1 MSNQIKNNELGYL
14 GNPSVKRDGVES
26 EFTKKEVLEYKKCM
40 ESPTYFARTYVKV
53 ISLDEGLVPFDLY
66 PYQEKMFNHFTNNR
80 FSIVLAC
87 RQSGK
92 SISSVVYL
100 LWYAIFHPEKT
111 IAILAN
117 KGATAREMLARVTL
131 ALENLPFFLQPG
143 CKALNKGSIE
153 FSNNSKIIAAATSG
167 NSIRGLSINLLMLDE
182 FAFIENDGQFYTST
196 YPVVSSG
203 KDTQIIITSTAN
215 GVGNVFHKLW
225 EGAVTETNE
234 YKAFRVDWWDV
245 PGRDDVWKATTIA
258 NTSELQFEQEFGNT
272 FHGRGNTLIAANHL
286 LAQKAMDPIYFM
298 ENVSIY
304 KEPIQGHT
312 YVMTV
317 DVAKGRGQ
325 DYSTFTIIDITTDTF
340 EQVGTFRDNNIS
352 PMLLP
357 DLIYKWAN
365 SYNEAYIIVESNDQG
380 VVVCNGLYYDLEYE
394 NMFVESVVKKNSIG
408 ATMTRRV
415 KRIGCSSIKDLIEQ
429 RKLTIHDANT
439 IIEMTTFVAKGS
451 SYQAVAPNHD
461 DLMMNLVM
469 FAWFTT
475 TDIFS
480 SISDIDMKNMLY
492 KEQLQAIQDD
502 MIPFGFIEGTRG
514 SDNPKTFKDEDG
526 TVWFEEETRS
536 TGLF

>member
-1 MSNQIKNNELGYL
+1 
-14 GNPSVKRDGVES
+14 
-26 EFTKKEVLEYKKCM
+26 
-40 ESPTYFARTYVKV
+40 
-53 ISLDEGLVPFDLY
+53 
-66 PYQEKMFNHFTNNR
+66 
-80 FSIVLAC
+80 
-87 RQSGK
+87 
-92 SISSVVYL
+92 
-100 LWYAIFHPEKT
+100 
-111 IAILAN
+111 
-117 KGATAREMLARVTL
+117 
-131 ALENLPFFLQPG
+131 
-143 CKALNKGSIE
+143 
-153 FSNNSKIIAAATSG
+153 
-167 NSIRGLSINLLMLDE
+167 
-182 FAFIENDGQFYTST
+182 
-196 YPVVSSG
+196 
-203 KDTQIIITSTAN
+203 
-215 GVGNVFHKLW
+215 
-225 EGAVTETNE
+225 
-234 YKAFRVDWWDV
+234 
-245 PGRDDVWKATTIA
+245 
-258 NTSELQFEQEFGNT
+258 
-272 FHGRGNTLIAANHL
+272 
-286 LAQKAMDPIYFM
+286 M